1 MTIGPIQMLVGVL
14 DSPEYSGA
22 IYHALEDIREKGI
35 IRLIDALAVGKDD
48 DGQIQKVE
56 MTDFS
61 TDDRIEL
68 GSKLGAL
75 IGFGAAGEEGL
86 EAGAEAGAEAAAEK
100 SFGASADDIL
110 NIANSL
116 PPGKVAIFLLFEHT
130 WAIDLRDA
138 FRSQGGIMLAQGM
151 LTPETLIR
159 AGMEMRQPEE

>member
-1 MTIGPIQMLVGVL
+1 MLVGVL
-14 DSPEYSGA
+14 DAPEYSGA

-61 TDDRIEL
+61 RDDRIEL

-75 IGFGAAGEEGL
+75 IGFGAGGYQGM

-100 SFGASADDIL
+100 SFGVSTDDVL

-116 PPGKVAIFLLFEHT
+116 PPGKVAIFMLVEHT

-138 FRSQGGIMLAQGM
+138 FRSQGGMLLAQGM
-151 LTPETLIR
+151 LTPESLIR
-159 AGMEMRQPEE
+159 AGMDMRQLEE

>member
-61 TDDRIEL
+61 QDDRIEL

-75 IGFGAAGEEGL
+75 IGFGAGGYKGM
-86 EAGAEAGAEAAAEK
+86 EAGAEVGAEAAAERN
-100 SFGASADDIL
+100 FGASADDIL

-116 PPGKVAIFLLFEHT
+116 PAGKVAIFLLFEHT

-138 FRSQGGIMLAQGM
+138 FRSQGGLLLAQGM
-151 LTPETLIR
+151 LTPESLIR
-159 AGMEMRQPEE
+159 AGVDLRQLEE